1 MTLSTHS
8 KYNKLLFRKEV
19 WKVTAKEY
27 LRSIKY
33 LDSAINAKQAEL
45 DRLKRDMCSIKGVTY
60 DGDKVQGGISDSMK
74 IVDKIIELDNV
85 INAEIDRL
93 VDLKAE
99 AHTKIEKVCNE
110 KFISLLT
117 DIYINGFTLE
127 QVAERMGKSYV
138 TICEWHGQALNIFR
152 KENGYT

>member
-1 MTLSTHS
+1 M
-8 KYNKLLFRKEV
+8 
-19 WKVTAKEY
+19 TAKEY

-33 LDSAINAKQAEL
+33 LDNSINAKLTEL
-45 DRLKRDMCSIKGVTY
+45 DRLRHNAESIRGVSY
-60 DGDKVQGGISDSMK
+60 DGDKVQGGVSDGMR
-74 IVDKIIELDNV
+74 IVDKIIELNNV

-117 DIYINGFTLE
+117 DIYINGYTFE
-127 QVAERMGKSYV
+127 QIADRMNV
-138 TICEWHGQALNIFR
+138 TDKTVCRWHGQALQLFR
-152 KENGYT
+152 KENNML

>member
-1 MTLSTHS
+1 M
-8 KYNKLLFRKEV
+8 
-19 WKVTAKEY
+19 TAKEY

-33 LDSAINAKQAEL
+33 LDNSINAKLTEL
-45 DRLKRDMCSIKGVTY
+45 DRLRHNAESIRGVSY
-60 DGDKVQGGISDSMK
+60 DGDKGQGGIMDGMK
-74 IVDKIIELDNV
+74 IVDKIIELNNV

-117 DIYINGFTLE
+117 DIYVNGYTLE
-127 QVAERMGKSYV
+127 QVAERMNSSYS
-138 TICEWHGQALNIFR
+138 TICRYHGQALQLFR
-152 KENGYT
+152 QENDMA

>member
-1 MTLSTHS
+1 M
-8 KYNKLLFRKEV
+8 
-19 WKVTAKEY
+19 TAKEY

-33 LDSAINAKQAEL
+33 LDNSINAKLTEL
-45 DRLKRDMCSIKGVTY
+45 DRLRHNAESIRGVSY
-60 DGDKVQGGISDSMK
+60 DGDKVQGGIMDGMK
-74 IVDKIIELDNV
+74 IVDKIIELNNV

-93 VDLKAE
+93 VDLKAD

>member
-1 MTLSTHS
+1 M
-8 KYNKLLFRKEV
+8 
-19 WKVTAKEY
+19 TAKEY

-60 DGDKVQGGISDSMK
+60 DGDKVQGGITDSMK
-74 IVDKIIELDNV
+74 IVDKIIELNNL
-85 INAEIDRL
+85 INAEIDKL

-99 AHTKIEKVCNE
+99 AHQKIEKVCNE

-117 DIYINGFTLE
+117 DIYINGYTLE
-127 QVAERMGKSYV
+127 QVAEKAYKTYM
-138 TICEWHGQALNIFR
+138 TICRWHGQALNIFR
-152 KENGYT
+152 KENNMT

>member
-1 MTLSTHS
+1 M
-8 KYNKLLFRKEV
+8 
-19 WKVTAKEY
+19 TAKEY

-60 DGDKVQGGISDSMK
+60 DGDKVQGGISDSMR
-74 IVDKIIELDNV
+74 IVDKIIELNNI

-93 VDLKAE
+93 VDLKSE
-99 AHTKIEKVCNE
+99 AHNKIEKVYNE

-117 DIYINGFTLE
+117 DIYINGYTLE
-127 QVAERMGKSYV
+127 QVAEKMNKTYM
-138 TICEWHGQALNIFR
+138 TICRWHGQALNIFR
-152 KENGYT
+152 KENNMT

>member
-1 MTLSTHS
+1 M
-8 KYNKLLFRKEV
+8 
-19 WKVTAKEY
+19 TAKEY

-33 LDSAINAKQAEL
+33 LDNSINAKLTEL
-45 DRLKRDMCSIKGVTY
+45 DRLRHNAESIRGVSY

-85 INAEIDRL
+85 INAEINRL
-93 VDLKAE
+93 VDLKAD
-99 AHTKIEKVCNE
+99 AHIKIEKVCNE

>member
-1 MTLSTHS
+1 MTT
-8 KYNKLLFRKEV
+8 
-19 WKVTAKEY
+19 KEY

-60 DGDKVQGGISDSMK
+60 DGDKVQGGITDSMK
-74 IVDKIIELDNV
+74 IVDKIIELNNV
-85 INAEIDRL
+85 INAEIDKL

-99 AHTKIEKVCNE
+99 AHAKIEKVCNE

-117 DIYINGFTLE
+117 DIYINGYTLE
-127 QVAERMGKSYV
+127 QVAEKADKTYM
-138 TICEWHGQALNIFR
+138 TICRWHGQALNIFR
-152 KENGYT
+152 KENNMT

>member
-1 MTLSTHS
+1 M
-8 KYNKLLFRKEV
+8 
-19 WKVTAKEY
+19 TAKEY

-60 DGDKVQGGISDSMK
+60 DGDKVQGGITDSMK
-74 IVDKIIELDNV
+74 IVDKIIELNNL
-85 INAEIDRL
+85 INAEIDKL

-99 AHTKIEKVCNE
+99 AHAKIEKVCNE

-117 DIYINGFTLE
+117 DIYINGYTLE
-127 QVAERMGKSYV
+127 QVAEKADKTYM
-138 TICEWHGQALNIFR
+138 TICRWHGQALNIFR
-152 KENGYT
+152 KENNMT

>member
-1 MTLSTHS
+1 M
-8 KYNKLLFRKEV
+8 
-19 WKVTAKEY
+19 TAKEY

-45 DRLKRDMCSIKGVTY
+45 DRLKRDMCGIKGVTY

-74 IVDKIIELDNV
+74 IVDKIIELNNI

-93 VDLKAE
+93 VDLKAD

-117 DIYINGFTLE
+117 DIYINGYTFE
-127 QVAERMGKSYV
+127 QIADRMNITDKTV
-138 TICEWHGQALNIFR
+138 CRWHGQALQLFR
-152 KENGYT
+152 KENNMS